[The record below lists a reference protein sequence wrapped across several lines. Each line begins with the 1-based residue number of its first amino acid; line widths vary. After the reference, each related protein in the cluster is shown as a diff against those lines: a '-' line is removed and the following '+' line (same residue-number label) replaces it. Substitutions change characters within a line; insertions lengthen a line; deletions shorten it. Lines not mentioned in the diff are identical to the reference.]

1 MNYFNN
7 FSYTISHIFLMLFL
21 YLFISH
27 RYSKTVTRCICFF
40 SALLLSLTDCLKL
53 NLFPDSTTCYIITTL
68 FQIFITQFTGIF
80 IAKKRNS
87 KVLFIG
93 LSASNYTIVGS
104 VGASILRIYTGNEW
118 LALAGN
124 LLIHAL
130 ILILLY
136 LSIHNLWIQ
145 QYDMEDAKGWWE
157 LCLIPVFFYCS
168 FSCIAFFP
176 YTLYENPE
184 NTLGI
189 LCFIVTMF
197 VSYTVVLRYIESDAK
212 RKDIYWKNVL
222 FESYIKGLEN
232 QYYLVEQSEQNLKIL
247 RHDMRHYSAMICHL
261 LNTGE
266 YEEIQKIASHI
277 QEVAEQNKVVSYC
290 SNLMVNTII
299 SKMMETANALSITVH
314 LNLFVPK
321 QLPVNVYEFTSVIA
335 NLFENA
341 IHCVKDFPPDQRSI
355 EVKIHCES
363 DHLLFHMKNEYQE
376 EILFHPVTGLPKS
389 QKGGDHG
396 LGMQSV
402 LAFSNKINGSID
414 CFCEDGIFE
423 IILFAKF

>member
-1 MNYFNN
+1 MDYFNN

-27 RYSKTVTRCICFF
+27 RYSKAVTKCICFF
-40 SALLLSLTDCLKL
+40 SVFLLSLTDCLKL
-53 NLFPDSTTCYIITTL
+53 NLFPDSNTCYIIITL
-68 FQIFITQFTGIF
+68 FQIFVTQFTGLF
-80 IAKKRNS
+80 IAQKRNH

-104 VGASILRIYTGNEW
+104 VAASILRIYTGNEI
-118 LALAGN
+118 LALMGN
-124 LLIHAL
+124 FLIHL
-130 ILILLY
+130 LLLILLY
-136 LSIHNLWIQ
+136 LFIRDIWIQ
-145 QYDMEDAKGWWE
+145 QYEMEDTKGWWE

-197 VSYTVVLRYIESDAK
+197 VSYIVVFRYIESDAK

-247 RHDMRHYSAMICHL
+247 RHDMRHYSSMIRHL

-266 YEEIQKIASHI
+266 YEEIQKIAAHI
-277 QEVAEQNKVVSYC
+277 QEVAEENKVINYC

-299 SKMMETANALSITVH
+299 SKMMETADTLSITVH
-314 LNLFVPK
+314 LNLLVPK
-321 QLPVNVYEFTSVIA
+321 KLPVNVYEFSSVIA

-341 IHCVKDFPPDQRSI
+341 IHCVKDFPKDRRFI
-355 EVKIHCES
+355 EVKIHCET
-363 DHLLFHMKNEYQE
+363 DHLLIHMKNEYQE

-389 QKGGDHG
+389 RKGGDHG

-402 LAFSNKINGSID
+402 LAFSNKINGAID
-414 CFCEDGIFE
+414 CFCEDRVFE